1 MKPDVTNPNPKDV
14 ARPIESEGGQT
25 RESERLGV
33 INCAAP
39 AGGTFVAPLH
49 AILSTQTGIA
59 AQGVGE
65 PKRSRGAS
73 SGKKSKS
80 QSFDA
85 SLPDVSAPVGGEK
98 KSKPFGDSFAKKFR
112 AKDKKPHDIA
122 QKADDGEDDSK
133 LELPAADAAPKSD
146 PAPDG
151 AQPLCSAA
159 KFNAAEIRIDD
170 IDKALSESGGAPAQS
185 VWRRAGAGDPKSAGG
200 LRPKSG
206 LGLPPVPKI
215 GADKSSA
222 SAQFEGTN
230 EVYIQSSAFDA
241 LRDEIEPPVVHA
253 FEGTNEVYV
262 HSSAFDALREG
273 IASGES
279 EGEPGDDSSDS
290 GDIRAISDAQRNS
303 SGKLRVCGIKVN
315 PPVLQ
320 RKAGFAPADASN
332 IIGIIGSGALPC
344 VDIDK
349 SFDMPVL
356 DEGVMELTRE
366 QAAAG
371 GGKEDRPAP
380 KKSDSLAVY
389 ASRMGMQLSASQQ
402 AAAGSAPAAV
412 PGLPSR
418 TSVEEKACIHP
429 ENEPDAAA
437 VRLSCAR
444 YAIDKAIDARFF
456 DIFNAGIDEKDTT
469 QQSAIDM
476 LTAHLADAQ
485 DDAHAR
491 GVSIESACSMTPH
504 RILRRFLMHCAD
516 TVPNFSCYAPA
527 IPSGDAP
534 LDLVT
539 ALVASR
545 LGCMP
550 DDDEA
555 TKSETLIR
563 NANLLFEPGDLRWG
577 LDILFVRF
585 GLGHLVS
592 KTRAGD
598 AERLLARSPSDM
610 LELFLNIAARDA
622 SQGPTVI
629 VLPTHARGQE
639 NSWRDVCSRLRKQP
653 ISNVL
658 MIFSGAPIDWSNES
672 FLNEESGASRGE
684 TIVANIPDDEDG
696 DGAPVH
702 SAGARPA
709 VETLTVPPLSADEI
723 GDLIGYALGPR
734 YASPECCKAIA
745 EKCCGRFDLLRQLL
759 LMFRNIGFFS
769 KSDSADNAGIIAQA
783 GKIAATPEAVAQ
795 AHVMSFDEEM
805 YNFLAWASMLDS
817 AFYLQDLIQIMD
829 LEPLPDEPIWSHP
842 LRTTWCE
849 EISKK
854 CCRLGLLAE
863 IPSDGA
869 RGAKF
874 RMIGRSLFCAEVTR
888 LQPEFARQ
896 IRGCYAQMVSAGG
909 ADNPGVA
916 ARAAY
921 HFEAAGMM
929 LEAVQMRLRCARHF
943 FGRFENISA
952 IGEIGFC
959 LGHIGPENGRIYAE
973 VLDFYAQ
980 ICRRIGE
987 FGAARAACLQCL
999 AYEKFIR
1006 SGAGAVDSMIACG
1019 DILRLEGSYAEA
1031 QKYLLKAVEL
1041 SEEIDDKLRISDA
1054 YGALSALVFEMGC
1067 KGALVNGLRYAE
1079 KALEIR
1085 RDAGDLE
1092 KIAEIQT
1099 LCARIYMM
1107 RGEPE
1112 RARAAASEAYYGLT
1126 VSGCLHKTPPVL
1138 IVMAECAAA
1147 LSDGLPLDYI
1157 ERGFEIARKTGETAD
1172 RFNLL
1177 SMRACLMMTTLERM
1191 QVRADMDELA
1201 GLVAAHPSARW
1212 RAEYFWLKSRYDFSR
1227 KNFKKTTQSLR
1238 LFFDAAQRLGN
1249 TYLLSCGYDLSA
1261 RLNLE
1266 VLRRQLGRV
1275 SKEKT
1280 EKLHHAAT
1288 SLFESL
1294 GAWHCVSESLR
1305 HYADFLN
1312 YFKRSAEAREALAR
1326 ADKVDPYCQ

>member
-25 RESERLGV
+25 RESEVLSPANV
-33 INCAAP
+33 AP
-39 AGGTFVAPLH
+39 PPGGTFVAPLH
-49 AILSTQTGIA
+49 AILGTQTGIA
-59 AQGVGE
+59 AQTGAE
-65 PKRSRGAS
+65 SKRPRGAAAGKRAKS
-73 SGKKSKS
+73 S
-80 QSFDA
+80 SFDA
-85 SLPDVSAPVGGEK
+85 SLSDVSAPPDGDK
-98 KSKPFGDSFAKKFR
+98 KRKTFGDSFAEKFY
-112 AKDKKPHDIA
+112 AKDKKAHDIA
-122 QKADDGEDDSK
+122 
-133 LELPAADAAPKSD
+133 LKSD
-146 PAPDG
+146 ESEENANLERPSAPGSESLPDG
-151 AQPLCSAA
+151 SQPVCSAA
-159 KFNAAEIRIDD
+159 QLNAAEIKIDD
-170 IDKALSESGGAPAQS
+170 IDKALSDSGGAPD
-185 VWRRAGAGDPKSAGG
+185 RRAWRQNGAGDPENGGG
-200 LRPKSG
+200 LRPKSAV
-206 LGLPPVPKI
+206 GLPPVPKV
-215 GADKSSA
+215 GAAAAADKSSSQA
-222 SAQFEGTN
+222 RFEGTN

-241 LRDEIEPPVVHA
+241 LCDAFEPPVVHA

-273 IASGES
+273 IASGEA
-279 EGEPGDDSSDS
+279 EGDSSDS
-290 GDIRAISDAQRNS
+290 GNVRAIADAQHNS
-303 SGKLRVCGIKVN
+303 SGKIRVCGIKVN
-315 PPVLQ
+315 PPVLH
-320 RKAGFAPADASN
+320 RKTGFAPSDASN

-344 VDIDK
+344 VEIDK

-356 DEGVMELTRE
+356 DEGVMERTRE
-366 QAAAG
+366 QAAADSD
-371 GGKEDRPAP
+371 EARPAP

-402 AAAGSAPAAV
+402 AASGSAPAAV

-429 ENEPDAAA
+429 ENEPDSAA

-444 YAIDKAIDARFF
+444 YAIDKAFDARFF
-456 DIFNAGIDEKDTT
+456 DIFNARIDEKDTT
-469 QQSAIDM
+469 QQTAIDR
-476 LTAHLADAQ
+476 LTALLADAQ
-485 DDAHAR
+485 DEPFAR
-491 GVSIESACSMTPH
+491 GVSIESVCSMTPY
-504 RILRRFLMHCAD
+504 RILRRFLTHCAD

-534 LDLVT
+534 IDLVT

-585 GLGHLVS
+585 GLSHLAS

-598 AERLLARSPSDM
+598 AERLLACSPSDM
-610 LELFLNIAARDA
+610 RELFLNIAARDA

-629 VLPTHARGQE
+629 VLPTRARGQE
-639 NSWRDVCSRLRKQP
+639 NSWRDVCSWLRKQP
-653 ISNVL
+653 MPNVL
-658 MIFSGAPIDWSNES
+658 MIFAGDSIDWAKES
-672 FLNEESGASRGE
+672 CLNDEDGRTGGE
-684 TIVANIPDDEDG
+684 RIAGNIPDDEDG
-696 DGAPVH
+696 DGLTLRSEA
-702 SAGARPA
+702 ARPA
-709 VETLTVPPLSADEI
+709 VETLTVPPLEAGEI
-723 GDLIGYALGPR
+723 GDLIGYALGAR

-759 LMFRNIGFFS
+759 LMFRNLGFFS
-769 KSDSADNAGIIAQA
+769 KPESADNAGIIAQA
-783 GKIAATPEAVAQ
+783 GKIGATPEAVAH
-795 AHVMSFDEEM
+795 AHVLSFDEEM
-805 YNFLAWASMLDS
+805 YNFLAWASMPDN
-817 AFYLQDLIQIMD
+817 AFYLQDLIQLMD

-854 CCRLGLLAE
+854 CCRMGILAE
-863 IPSDGA
+863 MPSDGA
-869 RGAKF
+869 RGAKY
-874 RMIGRSLFCAEVTR
+874 RMIGRSQFCAEVTR

-896 IRGCYAQMVSAGG
+896 IRGCYAQMVSAG
-909 ADNPGVA
+909 AAETPGVP

-929 LEAVQMRLRCARHF
+929 LEAVQMRLRCARRF
-943 FGRFENISA
+943 FERFENISA

-959 LGHIGPENGRIYAE
+959 LGHIGPENGSIYAE

-987 FGAARAACLQCL
+987 FGTARAACLQCL

-1019 DILRLEGSYAEA
+1019 DILRIEGSYAEA

-1054 YGALSALVFEMGC
+1054 YVALSALVFEMGC

-1085 RDAGDLE
+1085 RDAGDLA

-1112 RARAAASEAYYGLT
+1112 RARAAASEAYCGLT
-1126 VSGCLHKTPPVL
+1126 VSGCRHKMPPVL

-1147 LSDGLPLDYI
+1147 LNDGLPLDYI
-1157 ERGFEIARKTGETAD
+1157 ERGFEIVRKTGETAD

-1177 SMRACLMMTTLERM
+1177 SMRACLMMTTLGRS
-1191 QVRADMDELA
+1191 QVRADMEELA

-1212 RAEYFWLKSRYDFSR
+1212 RAEYFWLKARYDFSR

-1266 VLRRQLGRV
+1266 VLRRKLGRA

-1280 EKLHHAAT
+1280 EKLHNAAT
-1288 SLFESL
+1288 SLFESV

-1305 HYADFLN
+1305 HYAEFLK
-1312 YFKRSAEAREALAR
+1312 YFKRSAEAQEALDR